1 MSCQQIIDEV
11 ADDRV
16 RFVAEL
22 GHNPANERA
31 AARVPLQIDRAMGI
45 LGAVDLGPAVR
56 ASGLFRPDFDEA
68 KFLIQLRIAHD
79 LVAQGAAA
87 GRDHLNHRLHPRVDS
102 TAMGAIAI
110 FLSTG
115 HWLKGLLHPHLYP
128 LPLSRWERRTRSA
141 SEGKEWGW
149 ERRTRCPQFSI
160 NQRTE
165 HHVNIDISS
174 LGMPKCAGQCT
185 DDLES
190 QLVP

>member
-22 GHNPANERA
+22 GHNPANECA

-87 GRDHLNHRLHPRVDS
+87 GRDHLNHRLH
-102 TAMGAIAI
+102 
-110 FLSTG
+110 
-115 HWLKGLLHPHLYP
+115 GLLRFISDDSFCNACLEPARPRAAALFG
-128 LPLSRWERRTRSA
+128 LRAARLQA
-141 SEGKEWGW
+141 SDAWL
-149 ERRTRCPQFSI
+149 QL
-160 NQRTE
+160 NQAANGT
-165 HHVNIDISS
+165 
-174 LGMPKCAGQCT
+174 
-185 DDLES
+185 
-190 QLVP
+190 